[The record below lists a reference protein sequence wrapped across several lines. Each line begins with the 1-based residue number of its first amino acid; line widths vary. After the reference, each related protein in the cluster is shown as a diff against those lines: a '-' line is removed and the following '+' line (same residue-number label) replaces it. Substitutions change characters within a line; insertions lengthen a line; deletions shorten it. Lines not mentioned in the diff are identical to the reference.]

1 MNLKSTV
8 KTRGL
13 QLLSNLPSKLTDVFL
28 DHKRILLLTLFFV
41 AAPIGLSVAVEPASQ
56 PDTRIT
62 AAADIKMQPATPVS
76 VQNVV
81 KGYRSGVR
89 EPLQIV
95 VRSQAEWLTLW
106 RRHSND
112 LNSTPPAVVFELE
125 VVVAIFLGEKPT
137 GGYDVTILRAEQ
149 SGEELMIDYQEKTP
163 APGSIV
169 IQVFQQPFHIVRI
182 NREVGP
188 KVTFRR
194 TP

>member
-1 MNLKSTV
+1 M
-8 KTRGL
+8 
-13 QLLSNLPSKLTDVFL
+13 
-28 DHKRILLLTLFFV
+28 V
-41 AAPIGLSVAVEPASQ
+41 ALIGLSEAIEPDPK
-56 PDTRIT
+56 PDTWRT
-62 AAADIKMQPATPVS
+62 AAADIKMQPATPVG
-76 VQNVV
+76 VQNIV

-95 VRSQAEWLTLW
+95 VRSQAQWITLW

-112 LNSTPPAVVFELE
+112 LNATPPAVVFELE

-149 SGEELMIDYQEKTP
+149 SGDELIIDFQEKIP
-163 APGSIV
+163 APGSIN

-194 TP
+194 AP

>member
-1 MNLKSTV
+1 V
-8 KTRGL
+8 
-13 QLLSNLPSKLTDVFL
+13 TDIFL
-28 DHKRILLLTLFFV
+28 GYKRIILLTLFFV

-56 PDTRIT
+56 PDTRVT
-62 AAADIKMQPATPVS
+62 AAAVVKMQPAIPVG
-76 VQNVV
+76 VQNIV
-81 KGYRSGVR
+81 KGYRSGIR
-89 EPLQIV
+89 EPLQTV

-112 LNSTPPAVVFELE
+112 LNATPPAVVFDLE
-125 VVVAIFLGEKPT
+125 IVAAIFLGEKPT

-149 SGEELMIDYQEKTP
+149 SGDELIVEYQEKTP
-163 APGSIV
+163 APGSIN

-194 TP
+194 AP

>member
-1 MNLKSTV
+1 MKSTV

-13 QLLSNLPSKLTDVFL
+13 RLGSNLPSKLTEVFL
-28 DHKRILLLTLFFV
+28 DFKRILLLTLFVV
-41 AAPIGLSVAVEPASQ
+41 ATLIGLSEAFEPASQ

-62 AAADIKMQPATPVS
+62 AAAEIKMHSATPVG
-76 VQNVV
+76 VQNIV

-95 VRSQAEWLTLW
+95 VRSHADWLTLW

-112 LNSTPPAVVFELE
+112 LNATPPAVVFELE

-149 SGEELMIDYQEKTP
+149 SSDELIIDFQEKIP
-163 APGSIV
+163 APGSIN

-188 KVTFRR
+188 RVTFRR